1 METPQLAADS
11 SARRCSAVVCKSVL
25 KTVLKNAVEYAEA
38 KCLPGP
44 ATIADWKRFIAKFD
58 KQCAVDKH
66 AAFIDQTTVA
76 DCASCKVNNWCPF
89 SCLYDGRKPCP
100 FYEKSA
106 DQPNAAGQ
114 GRREAPYPEP
124 DGSAFDSEEPDDREE
139 RCDSCGETSRCLM
152 NGLCPM
158 CYELNGGT
166 HD

>member
-1 METPQLAADS
+1 MSEKFESGDTFPEAA
-11 SARRCSAVVCKSVL
+11 
-25 KTVLKNAVEYAEA
+25 
-38 KCLPGP
+38 
-44 ATIADWKRFIAKFD
+44 ATW
-58 KQCAVDKH
+58 
-66 AAFIDQTTVA
+66 
-76 DCASCKVNNWCPF
+76 
-89 SCLYDGRKPCP
+89 
-100 FYEKSA
+100 
-106 DQPNAAGQ
+106 NAAGQ

>member
-1 METPQLAADS
+1 MTPKEREFCENSVHPL
-11 SARRCSAVVCKSVL
+11 VVHLVL
-25 KTVLKNAVEYAEA
+25 TYHWFDEMVNLRKHVEYRAMT
-38 KCLPGP
+38 PH
-44 ATIADWKRFIAKFD
+44 WKRLIWDRRNKIA
-58 KQCAVDKH
+58 
-66 AAFIDQTTVA
+66 AARFSRGYTAETIVRPVIGIDV
-76 DCASCKVNNWCPF
+76 
-89 SCLYDGRKPCP
+89 GPCP
-100 FYEKSA
+100 YNGWDGDYYRLTLGLITEH
-106 DQPNAAGQ
+106 NAAGQ

>member
-1 METPQLAADS
+1 MTENKDKDVPCISLLADQFDTFDRFIGDCDDLAKDIM
-11 SARRCSAVVCKSVL
+11 
-25 KTVLKNAVEYAEA
+25 LKNPFKAESDGKRMA
-38 KCLPGP
+38 LLV
-44 ATIADWKRFIAKFD
+44 AIAREWHTD
-58 KQCAVDKH
+58 
-66 AAFIDQTTVA
+66 
-76 DCASCKVNNWCPF
+76 
-89 SCLYDGRKPCP
+89 
-100 FYEKSA
+100 
-106 DQPNAAGQ
+106 NAAGQ

>member
-1 METPQLAADS
+1 M
-11 SARRCSAVVCKSVL
+11 
-25 KTVLKNAVEYAEA
+25 KTRIGN
-38 KCLPGP
+38 
-44 ATIADWKRFIAKFD
+44 IWFI
-58 KQCAVDKH
+58 
-66 AAFIDQTTVA
+66 T
-76 DCASCKVNNWCPF
+76 
-89 SCLYDGRKPCP
+89 
-100 FYEKSA
+100 
-106 DQPNAAGQ
+106 NAAGQ

>member
-1 METPQLAADS
+1 MREDL
-11 SARRCSAVVCKSVL
+11 SVL
-25 KTVLKNAVEYAEA
+25 GYDDETVERF
-38 KCLPGP
+38 
-44 ATIADWKRFIAKFD
+44 AT
-58 KQCAVDKH
+58 
-66 AAFIDQTTVA
+66 AAA
-76 DCASCKVNNWCPF
+76 PYWS
-89 SCLYDGRKPCP
+89 
-100 FYEKSA
+100 
-106 DQPNAAGQ
+106 NAAGQ